1 MVKARYQRST
11 QRAGMLERIILAN
24 ADPLQCCEHPH
35 RRYRFSLYTRNDS
48 NIGVTVFYLCMYGY
62 YGDIVVVVLISNE
75 LEKHK

>member
-1 MVKARYQRST
+1 
-11 QRAGMLERIILAN
+11 MLERIILAI
-24 ADPLQCCEHPH
+24 ADTSLQCCEHPH
-35 RRYRFSLYTRNDS
+35 YRYRFSLYTRNDS